1 MKNKSI
7 VFFNIT
13 SFFQLFFIILKIFSA
28 IFFVPC
34 AKSFT
39 YDSFAFDFSNFPWFL
54 DHFRNFLLDIIK
66 SDCASE
72 ID

>member
-39 YDSFAFDFSNFPWFL
+39 YDSFALTFLNFPWFL
-54 DHFRNFLLDIIK
+54 DPFHQHFLLP
-66 SDCASE
+66 CYL
-72 ID
+72 